1 MLAIKLW
8 VLLQFLLLP
17 PMAKQRHGKDC
28 QILHIILV
36 QIVKLEKGR

>member
-17 PMAKQRHGKDC
+17 PMAKQRHGKDG